1 MDCKSYSTSPD
12 GVFQLTTQQNGIR
25 SFYSLSVLEMKTHGA
40 VNTVNDVERR
50 ALINSQW
57 VMVNAGTQKLRQVYQ
72 KLGIDH
78 RFVNMQQQHESTI
91 Y

>member
-1 MDCKSYSTSPD
+1 MDCKSCSTSPD
-12 GVFQLTTQQNGIR
+12 GVFQPMTQQNGIQ
-25 SFYSLSVLEMKTHGA
+25 SFYSLSFWEMKTHEA
-40 VNTVNDVERR
+40 VNTVDDVERR
-50 ALINSQW
+50 VLVYSQW